1 MFFLQIEKIGLDS
14 VKECQIDHIS
24 QALGKQK
31 SWFQNVFK
39 SHNVE
44 LQLFKLK
51 NEMQLKSKN
60 WKWKNLVTGFT
71 V

>member
-24 QALGKQK
+24 QASKQR

-44 LQLFKLK
+44 LELFKLK

>member
-24 QALGKQK
+24 QASKQK

-39 SHNVE
+39 SHNVGKFE
-44 LQLFKLK
+44 HFKLK
-51 NEMQLKSKN
+51 NEMPLSSTK
-60 WKWKNLVTGFT
+60 
-71 V
+71 